1 MDPLEPPASHHLMAA
16 VGWLE
21 LGNTAEALA
30 ELDRIDP
37 KFQSQP
43 VAQATRLECFMV
55 AKQWDSAAALAEQLC
70 AQCPDEAGMWLHY
83 AYSTRRCTNGSV
95 KLAYE
100 ILAPML
106 AVFPDEWLIAYN
118 LACYLCQ
125 MNNLD
130 EAEEMLAEARA
141 VGGKKVDQL
150 AAEDEDLAPLRARAD

>member
-37 KFQSQP
+37 QFQSQP

-55 AKQWDSAAALAEQLC
+55 AKQWDSGAALAEQLC
-70 AQCPDEAGMWLHY
+70 AQCPNEAGMWLHY
-83 AYSTRRCTNGSV
+83 AYSTRRCTDGSV

-100 ILAPML
+100 ILAPMQ
-106 AVFPDEWLIAYN
+106 AAFPDEWLIAYN

-125 MNNLD
+125 MNRLD
-130 EAEEMLAEARA
+130 EAEEMLAEATA
-141 VGGKKVDQL
+141 SGGEKVDQL
-150 AAEDEDLAPLRARAD
+150 ATEDEDLAPLRERKI